1 MRQVLI
7 KSSLALALGIVPGLA
22 TAQTEMQKKPPEQ
35 SGGQGGGEYGKGGAQ
50 EQGTEGG
57 GQKMDQNGG
66 QPMEKPSMKSEGK
79 ETKKPKAQPEDQN
92 NEQGGQQG
100 EKTKKP
106 SEEQGG
112 STGQRAVKGHVTDEQ
127 RGELR
132 RALREEHVAPAPNIN
147 FSVGVGARIPREVHL
162 YRLPPRIV
170 EIVPGYEGYEYFML
184 AGDRIVI
191 VDPETLEIVM
201 VIG

>member
-7 KSSLALALGIVPGLA
+7 KSAIALALGIAPGLA
-22 TAQTEMQKKPPEQ
+22 TAQTERQKKPPEQ
-35 SGGQGGGEYGKGGAQ
+35 SGGQGGGQYGKGGAQ

-57 GQKMDQNGG
+57 MKMDQNGG
-66 QPMEKPSMKSEGK
+66 QPMENPPTKSEGN
-79 ETKKPKAQPEDQN
+79 ENQKPKMKSGEQN
-92 NEQGGQQG
+92 TEQGGQG
-100 EKTKKP
+100 ETTRKH

-112 STGQRAVKGHVTDEQ
+112 AQGKRAEKGRVSEEQ

-132 RALREEHVAPAPNIN
+132 RALREAHVAPAPNIN
-147 FSVGVGARIPREVHL
+147 FSVDVGARVPKEVHL

-170 EIVPGYEGYEYFML
+170 EIVPAYEGYEYFML
-184 AGDRIVI
+184 ADGRIMI

-201 VIG
+201 VIA